1 MTRTDYSFNLS
12 YHLSIVAHHRR
23 NGQVFTQDQEEL
35 ILIGAFGLF
44 WFGKSQVRLFSGN
57 TVRYRFHNPES
68 ISGDWQK
75 PSPEGAREEEELV
88 LLTAQGESRSPVLP
102 ADCSTCGPKESG
114 SSG

>member
-1 MTRTDYSFNLS
+1 VTRTDYSFNLS
-12 YHLSIVAHHRR
+12 YLLSIVAHHRR

-68 ISGDWQK
+68 ISGDCQK
-75 PSPEGAREEEELV
+75 PSPEGVSGGAGPAYGSGGKPKPRSSCGLFLRTE
-88 LLTAQGESRSPVLP
+88 GEW
-102 ADCSTCGPKESG
+102 
-114 SSG
+114 